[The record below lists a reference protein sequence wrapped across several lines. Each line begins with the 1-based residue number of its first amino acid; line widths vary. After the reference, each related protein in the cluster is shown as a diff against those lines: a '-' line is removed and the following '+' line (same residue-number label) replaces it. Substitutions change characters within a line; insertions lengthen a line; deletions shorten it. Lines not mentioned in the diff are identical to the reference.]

1 MAKYIT
7 GNMSLDIYCIQN
19 LCYNINEE
27 IKTKSMKYDN
37 NVKLNEFTILNTKQL
52 HWEYITQNNELQTTA
67 ICHAN
72 IEKGNWPEKCRCKY
86 DG

>member
-37 NVKLNEFTILNTKQL
+37 NVKLNEFIILNTKQL

-72 IEKGNWPEKCRCKY
+72 IEKENWPEKCRCKY